1 MGFNFQKLPV
11 NTLIGADWKTFH
23 EVTAGRK
30 IDKGYKTKYHL
41 TKALCRI
48 LSLTNGIENR
58 RYNKRLADKSIE
70 NAPVFILGHWR
81 SGTTFVHNVLS
92 QDKQFGYNT
101 TYQTVFPHMMLF
113 GQPVFKKMAAM
124 AIPKK
129 RPTDNMELK
138 ADQPQ
143 EEEFALVNMSP
154 IRSTTFGSI
163 HIIRKSIVKNIS
175 FSKMRREM
183 KSRSSKKHSNVSSKS
198 LYGIHEEN
206 VFSQKIPPIQDGLKR
221 YSKCFPMPN
230 SFT

>member
-154 IRSTTFGSI
+154 YTFYNFWFYP
-163 HIIRKSIVKNIS
+163 HYTQ
-175 FSKMRREM
+175 EY
-183 KSRSSKKHSNVSSKS
+183 SKKYLLFEDATRDEIEKFKKTFER
-198 LYGIHEEN
+198 LI
-206 VFSQKIPPIQDGLKR
+206 
-221 YSKCFPMPN
+221 
-230 SFT
+230 